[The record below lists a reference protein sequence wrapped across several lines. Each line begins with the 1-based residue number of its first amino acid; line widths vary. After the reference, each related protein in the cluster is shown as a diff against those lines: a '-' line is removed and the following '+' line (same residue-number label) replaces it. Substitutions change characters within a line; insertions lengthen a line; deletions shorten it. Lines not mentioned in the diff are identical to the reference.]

1 MSTIPTIT
9 AQLIARDILRLV
21 GIPVP
26 AGHDVA
32 ITDTDETGDQHGFY
46 VVNPSQLIGAAEQY
60 WLTTGETVDAE
71 ALLSA
76 LPWV

>member
-9 AQLIARDILRLV
+9 AQLIACDILRLI

-32 ITDTDETGDQHGFY
+32 ITDTDETGDHGSVY
-46 VVNPSQLIGAAEQY
+46 VVNPGQLLGAAEQY

-71 ALLSA
+71 ALLA
-76 LPWV
+76 VLPWV